1 MNWDQ
6 IEGNWK
12 QLKGQAQERWGE
24 LTNDELDEAAGQA
37 LRAGEIIRRLRE
49 FATRPVDDDIARQ
62 LLQCVTFVEADPKD
76 PPSP

>member
-24 LTNDELDEAAGQA
+24 LTNDELDQAKGQRSQLVGKLQERYGWAREEAEREAD
-37 LRAGEIIRRLRE
+37 E
-49 FATRPVDDDIARQ
+49 FARR
-62 LLQCVTFVEADPKD
+62 F
-76 PPSP
+76 